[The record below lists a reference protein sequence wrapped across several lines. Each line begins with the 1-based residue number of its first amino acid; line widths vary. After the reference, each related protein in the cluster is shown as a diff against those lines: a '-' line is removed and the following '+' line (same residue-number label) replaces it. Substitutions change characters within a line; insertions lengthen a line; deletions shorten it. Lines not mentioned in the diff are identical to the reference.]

1 MGEAGEGQNTTH
13 SQKKL
18 GLEQVAKFA
27 ERFDIPVTKEDVK
40 QLNFYKPAQDSEEMT
55 YMNTQRQKLG
65 GSLPVRS
72 FELENL
78 QAPELDTFSALL
90 KSSGEREM
98 STTMALNRIM
108 ALLVR
113 DNNLDLKSCQ
123 SSLMKHAP
131 LVWKACSGSS
141 VFTRLQVNFIN
152 QKTLIKSCGTR
163 KTRRGRCCKKALM
176 KPVRF

>member
-40 QLNFYKPAQDSEEMT
+40 QLNFYKPAQDSEEMI

-113 DNNLDLKSCQ
+113 DKKRATIANN
-123 SSLMKHAP
+123 
-131 LVWKACSGSS
+131 SGY
-141 VFTRLQVNFIN
+141 LP
-152 QKTLIKSCGTR
+152 KK
-163 KTRRGRCCKKALM
+163 CC
-176 KPVRF
+176 RT

>member
-1 MGEAGEGQNTTH
+1 MLSHIGTV
-13 SQKKL
+13 KL

-40 QLNFYKPAQDSEEMT
+40 QLNFYKPAQDSEEMI

-98 STTMALNRIM
+98 STTNVAAAIQSDTAPASLMP
-108 ALLVR
+108 
-113 DNNLDLKSCQ
+113 SCSTCPFL
-123 SSLMKHAP
+123 SSLYHMT
-131 LVWKACSGSS
+131 LSESSG
-141 VFTRLQVNFIN
+141 
-152 QKTLIKSCGTR
+152 
-163 KTRRGRCCKKALM
+163 
-176 KPVRF
+176 

>member
-78 QAPELDTFSALL
+78 QAPELNTFSALF
-90 KSSGEREM
+90 
-98 STTMALNRIM
+98 
-108 ALLVR
+108 V
-113 DNNLDLKSCQ
+113 
-123 SSLMKHAP
+123 
-131 LVWKACSGSS
+131 
-141 VFTRLQVNFIN
+141 VF
-152 QKTLIKSCGTR
+152 
-163 KTRRGRCCKKALM
+163 
-176 KPVRF
+176 